1 MSLAIQSKH
10 LKCYCTWLAL
20 ENPPLKFLG
29 AISAMYTG
37 TCLENKNL
45 SISTTTIMSFTDS

>member
-10 LKCYCTWLAL
+10 LQCDYTWLAL

>member
-10 LKCYCTWLAL
+10 LQCDYTWLAL
-20 ENPPLKFLG
+20 EKPPLKFLG
-29 AISAMYTG
+29 VISAMYTG

-45 SISTTTIMSFTDS
+45 SICTTTIMSFTDG